1 MQPESFGSLQEGS
14 ADMPEKQAAYKIP
27 AQSEAEI
34 TRAIRHVLKTLGVWH
49 YKVHQGL
56 GSTPGIPD
64 IIGIWNGHL
73 LAIEV
78 KTAKGKLSPKQE
90 VKLKEINQNGGLAF
104 VARGIDDVINSLG
117 VQSRF
122 LCQTKP

>member
-1 MQPESFGSLQEGS
+1 MGTDFDFWQEAS
-14 ADMPEKQAAYKIP
+14 DNMEKQAAYKIP

-34 TRAIRHVLKTLGVWH
+34 TRAIRNILKTLGVWH

-78 KTAKGKLSPKQE
+78 KVAKGKLSPQQE
-90 VKLKEINQNGGLAF
+90 VKLKEINQNGGIAF
-104 VARGIDDVINSLG
+104 VARGIDDVINALG
-117 VQSRF
+117 VQDRF
-122 LCQTKP
+122 LCQKKP

>member
-1 MQPESFGSLQEGS
+1 M
-14 ADMPEKQAAYKIP
+14 EKQAAYKTP
-27 AQSEAEI
+27 AQSEREL
-34 TRAIRHVLKTLGVWH
+34 TRVIRHTLNTLGVWH

-78 KTAKGKLSPKQE
+78 KTAKGKLSPQQE
-90 VKLKEINQNGGLAF
+90 TKLMEINQNGGLAF
-104 VARGIDDVINSLG
+104 VARSVDDVIDKLD
-117 VQSRF
+117 VHDRF
-122 LCQTKP
+122 IGSCKRKAA

>member
-1 MQPESFGSLQEGS
+1 M
-14 ADMPEKQAAYKIP
+14 EKQQAYRIP

-34 TRAIRHVLKTLGVWH
+34 TRVIRHTLKTLGVWH

-78 KTAKGKLSPKQE
+78 KTAKGKLSPQQE
-90 VKLKEINQNGGLAF
+90 VKIREINQNGGLAF
-104 VARGIDDVINSLG
+104 VARCVDDVIDALD
-117 VQSRF
+117 VHDRF
-122 LCQTKP
+122 IGPCKRQTA